1 MQMFGVVWGSERGF
15 WGLKSSFLTLEEGF
29 GRDGEGF
36 FLCSSS
42 DSVPEWG
49 GHSTLG
55 STKAADPKVAEFW
68 GAAPYQ
74 VHGTEIL
81 GGFFFF
87 FFLRC
92 WAEFK
97 PSMDMDP
104 LSLPPGSFSYTWVQG
119 VDISIT
125 RLQWDY
131 CHLPSFLHL

>member
-1 MQMFGVVWGSERGF
+1 MGRGF
-15 WGLKSSFLTLEEGF
+15 FCAHHQIQFLSGVGIPPWGAQRQLTPRLQSFGGLLLTRSMALKS
-29 GRDGEGF
+29 
-36 FLCSSS
+36 
-42 DSVPEWG
+42 
-49 GHSTLG
+49 
-55 STKAADPKVAEFW
+55 W
-68 GAAPYQ
+68 GA
-74 VHGTEIL
+74 
-81 GGFFFF
+81 FFFF